1 MKKFAT
7 IGLVVIL
14 LAFSAFPVLAAGPNH
29 GHGNGVGA
37 GQSSNG
43 GDKNQNKNQDNTVN
57 IPGVRGK
64 SSHANMRMRTPFYLQ
79 GIINSINTETMT
91 VTVQVVHGNAQVKG
105 FMGLDMP
112 INIQFTDSTRIF
124 KITQGNQIVGSAAS
138 APSTSSTNDETSAN
152 RVPILFTDLK
162 AGDVV
167 AIHGNVSATA
177 QNNVVTHTYNATL
190 VTVYVKTVTGQPEA
204 GEP

>member
-29 GHGNGVGA
+29 GHGNGVSA

-43 GDKNQNKNQDNTVN
+43 GDRNQNKNQDNTVSV
-57 IPGVRGK
+57 PGVRGK
-64 SSHANMRMRTPFYLQ
+64 SSHTSMRMRTPFYLQ
-79 GIINSINTETMT
+79 GIINHINTETMT

-105 FMGLDMP
+105 FIGPDMP
-112 INIQFTDSTRIF
+112 INIQFTGSTRIF
-124 KITQGNQIVGSAAS
+124 KITQGTQTMGSAAS
-138 APSTSSTNDETSAN
+138 APAN
-152 RVPILFTDLK
+152 RVPINFTDLK

-167 AIHGNVSATA
+167 AIHGNVSATTH
-177 QNNVVTHTYNATL
+177 NNIVTHTYNATL